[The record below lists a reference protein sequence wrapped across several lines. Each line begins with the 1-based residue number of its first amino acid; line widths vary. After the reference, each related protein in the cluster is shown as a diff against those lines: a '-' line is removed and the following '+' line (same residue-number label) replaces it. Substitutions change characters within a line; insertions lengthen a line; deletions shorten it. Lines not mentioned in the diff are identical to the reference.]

1 VGEDGG
7 EGYYGAAVGR
17 FGGFE
22 EVGEEGGEKVVVG
35 G

>member
-7 EGYYGAAVGR
+7 EGYYGAAVGWL
-17 FGGFE
+17 GEVE